1 MQTQARTIPWRG
13 ILAVTALALVVALV
27 ITLRNILD
35 PEARQR
41 AAAVASELQPVDVI
55 AGALWRLI
63 PPVLLVVAVVTGLAI
78 AWRRY
83 GLKESVGAHY
93 LVEAQRAQHPPL
105 PTNVHT
111 VHIHGTRSALP
122 TPPVAPPRLTNRAPD
137 VREIVVP
144 SFRELLDAGQVGMDG
159 EGLRHPLILGYGEH
173 GPVTGGWKSLYSSGL
188 GGLQGSGK
196 TWTAAF
202 LLAQSAINGAQ
213 LVICDPHAG
222 DEESLATRLQ
232 PLAPAFLC
240 DIADDEESIL
250 HALTLANEEFQR
262 RKEGD
267 LNRRPLIVA
276 VDEWTSLR
284 RGELA
289 ERLPRF
295 VEDFSTEGRKLNVH
309 IMLLGQRWDKES
321 IGPFRNTLASAYV
334 HRMRTD
340 EARMMTGL
348 RASAL
353 PDDTLQLAPGTAYL
367 VDTRGTLHRIQ
378 IPLMRPEDVA
388 RVGERLRH
396 GMTES
401 RRPIGFPIP
410 SRQSSD
416 RQESVKESP
425 PPHDGGTASQGPE
438 MLSAEAARIVALF
451 LDGRDAG
458 AIVTELTGMT
468 SKAGKPYLTKLA
480 EVQAVIRDTLK
491 HRLQAACG

>member
-1 MQTQARTIPWRG
+1 MQIHGRTIPWRA
-13 ILAVTALALVVALV
+13 ILLVATLALTVVLV
-27 ITLRNILD
+27 ITLRNLLD
-35 PEARQR
+35 PQARAH
-41 AAAVASELQPVDVI
+41 AAEVAETLQPVDVV

-63 PPVLLVVAVVTGLAI
+63 PPVLLVAAAATGLAI

-93 LVEAQRAQHPPL
+93 LVEAQRAQQTPL
-105 PTNVHT
+105 PSSVRTVHVHT
-111 VHIHGTRSALP
+111 SQLP
-122 TPPVAPPRLTNRAPD
+122 LSRQPVAPPLLTAQAPD
-137 VREIVVP
+137 VCEIVVP
-144 SFRELLDAGQVGMDG
+144 SFRELLEGGLVGVDN
-159 EGLRHPLILGYGEH
+159 EGRQHPLILGYGEH
-173 GPVTGGWKSLYSSGL
+173 GPITGGWKSLYSSGL

-222 DEESLATRLQ
+222 DEESLAARVQ

-240 DIADDEESIL
+240 DIADDERSIL
-250 HALTLANEEFQR
+250 QALKLADEELQR
-262 RKEGD
+262 RKDGD
-267 LNRRPLIVA
+267 PNRRPLIVA

-289 ERLPRF
+289 EQLPRF
-295 VEDFSTEGRKLNVH
+295 VEDFSTEGRKLNIH

-321 IGPFRNTLASAYV
+321 VGPFRNTLASSYV
-334 HRMRTD
+334 HRMRAD

-353 PDDTLQLAPGTAYL
+353 PDDTLQLEPGAAYL
-367 VDTRGTLHRIQ
+367 VDTRGTLHRVQ

-388 RVGERLRH
+388 RVGDRLRN
-396 GMTES
+396 GMAEP

-410 SRQSSD
+410 SRQSQNSH
-416 RQESVKESP
+416 EVAKESP
-425 PPHDGGTASQGPE
+425 AENDGYSASQSLE
-438 MLSAEAARIVALF
+438 SLSPEAARIVALF
-451 LDGRDAG
+451 LEGKDAG

-468 SKAGKPYLTKLA
+468 SKNGKPYLTKLA

-491 HRLQAACG
+491 QRLQAA